1 MATADLRGHRSYIDG
16 MDITPFNAPVS
27 AKGRAEVIKIRD
39 GTEVAA
45 RHFVYKLYDTT
56 GGQPMQWRVL
66 HGMGESAA
74 TISRAVERG
83 WVILQ
88 EVRGKPL
95 DRRVALTDE
104 GRRLARKGK

>member
-1 MATADLRGHRSYIDG
+1 
-16 MDITPFNAPVS
+16 MDITPFNAAVS
-27 AKGRAEVIKIRD
+27 AKRRAKAIKIRD

-56 GGQPMQWRVL
+56 DGNAKQWKAL

-83 WVILQ
+83 WVVLQ
-88 EVRGKPL
+88 DVRGKPL
-95 DRRVALTDE
+95 DRRAALTDE
-104 GRRLARKGK
+104 GRRLARKGR

>member
-1 MATADLRGHRSYIDG
+1 MPRCPSRAGPRSSKSATGPKSPRGY
-16 MDITPFNAPVS
+16 
-27 AKGRAEVIKIRD
+27 
-39 GTEVAA
+39 
-45 RHFVYKLYDTT
+45 FVYKLYEATD
-56 GGQPMQWRVL
+56 GQPMQWRVL

-95 DRRVALTDE
+95 DRKAALTDE
-104 GRRLARKGK
+104 GRRLARKGR